1 MNSTQMA
8 YRKAA
13 VEGASGFN
21 LLLTLYDALISD
33 LRRAADAQRSGDL
46 QRRGREVN
54 HALLVLGFME
64 NWMDPNS
71 GGELAHQLRALYSK
85 IRFSLIPAQAR
96 QSVEMLEQYIPDLLS
111 LRMIW
116 HDIQLRPGLQNSSP
130 SVGQLSSASDGYEAE
145 RTACNWCA

>member
-13 VEGASGFN
+13 VQGASGFD
-21 LLLTLYDALISD
+21 LLVALYDALISD
-33 LRRAADAQRSGDL
+33 LRRAADAQRNGDI

-64 NWMDPNS
+64 NWIDPKND
-71 GGELAHQLRALYSK
+71 GELTQQLRAFYSK
-85 IRFSLIPAQAR
+85 IRFSFVTAQAR
-96 QSVEMLEQYIPDLLS
+96 QSAEMLERYIPDLLN
-111 LRMIW
+111 LRTIW
-116 HDIQLRPGLQNSSP
+116 QEIQRPDRQNSSRCI
-130 SVGQLSSASDGYEAE
+130 GQLPSTNEGAQTE